1 MTKDSGISS
10 LIAGISAKVGAD
22 IGEYLDKVAPL
33 FDDTGTEDYLRLVS
47 AFLSFDLGFAKNLL
61 LTGATL
67 FPVIADRPERNEA
80 VRILADTARLKWS
93 VAAEALRKLPSLA
106 GQPSAF
112 LVQWL
117 ERGSRLAAL
126 DQDVAIQFF
135 DSSVEVL
142 ERLGAEGLDH
152 WAAFGQEIAKKSWK
166 AGREYFKTSPE
177 VVKKIDAA
185 DIERW
190 ARLGLYLVEKSP
202 KVKSAYN
209 AHSLLAVGAR
219 AGKDKT
225 LDLALEYF
233 KSAPQILGRLSIKDL
248 EDWVE
253 KGLEHTEEEKGK
265 GLAFFSLQTGAS
277 RRSMESLVK
286 GLELKNIQ
294 AVLTSYVTV
303 LFELPIHLRSSAAF
317 YHNLPGLGRFISV
330 TDGARVFLP
339 SRLTLFEDQDL
350 NIKAY
355 KWLLAHEVA
364 HLTYGTFELTAAEA
378 GTLPEM
384 ELPNLAFRIFELLE
398 DERVDTCLE
407 ADYPGLA
414 KDRRMLIT
422 EYLKLAASDSER
434 QPSLF
439 ELYSFN
445 SLGGF
450 GSLIPSSFTA
460 LPALRQAVGL
470 VRSGGMSVREVL
482 ELTRTVCASLD
493 AATIRTTFSGQDDM
507 HRFFHRGII
516 DFKLV
521 EQVKAKTAAI
531 VRDMLGRLEGDEELD
546 MLKPQETSNAA
557 EPSRPSQPSQKI
569 ETALLRLEDAR
580 GLDNEEL
587 IWQITDEERLEQL
600 VEQVKTTLLEMEE
613 EGRFRRAVPYDEW
626 DYKMDDYKK
635 DWCRVREMD
644 MPESNPC
651 VYDGTVKEYYGLV
664 SILKRHFGMLRPDRI
679 KRHFREERGDDLDFD
694 ALVETMTERHAGV
707 APSDKI
713 YIRRDKKLRDVSVA
727 FLADMS
733 FSTSDVL
740 SSGKRIIDVE
750 RDGLVLMA
758 EALESIGDRWAV
770 YGFSSEYREKVDFFV
785 VKDFNEPF
793 GLPVKMRFEGIRPIA
808 LTRLGAAIRHAN
820 SMLQKQDSLIRLLIL
835 LSDGRPYDVD
845 YGDADY
851 GVEDTRMALWEGRR
865 KGINSFCITV
875 DKKSREYLPH
885 MYGDANYTVID
896 NIDALPMT
904 LPLIYKKLTT

>member
-1 MTKDSGISS
+1 MDKETGIPE
-10 LIAGISAKVGAD
+10 LIEGISARVGAD
-22 IGEYLDKVAPL
+22 IRERIEKIRPL
-33 FDDTGTEDYLRLVS
+33 FDGKGTADYLRLVS
-47 AFLSFDLGFAKNLL
+47 AFLSFDIAFAKNLL
-61 LTGATL
+61 ISGESIFAAI
-67 FPVIADRPERNEA
+67 PDQPARNAA
-80 VRILADTARLKWS
+80 VRVLADTARLKWS
-93 VAAEALRKLPSLA
+93 VAAEALRKLPALA
-106 GQPSAF
+106 GQPSGF
-112 LVQWL
+112 IVQWL
-117 ERGSRLAAL
+117 EQGGRLAAL

-142 ERLGAEGLDH
+142 DTLGAEGIDH
-152 WAAFGQEIAKKSWK
+152 WASFGQEIAKKSWK

-177 VVKKIDAA
+177 VVKRIDAA

-190 ARLGLYLVEKSP
+190 ARLGLYLLEKSP

-253 KGLEHTEEEKGK
+253 QGLEHTEEEKGK

-286 GLELKNIQ
+286 GLELKNIKT
-294 AVLTSYVTV
+294 VLSSYINV
-303 LFELPIHLRSSAAF
+303 LFERPIHLRSSAAF
-317 YHNLPGLGRFISV
+317 YRSLPGLGRFISV
-330 TDGARVFLP
+330 TDGTRVFLP
-339 SRLTLFEDQDL
+339 ARLTLFEDQDL

-355 KWLLAHEVA
+355 KWLLAHELA

-384 ELPNLAFRIFELLE
+384 ELPNLAFRIFEFLE

-422 EYLKLAASDSER
+422 EYLKLAASDTER

-439 ELYSFN
+439 ELYSF
-445 SLGGF
+445 SALGG
-450 GSLIPSSFTA
+450 LDRLLPASFTA
-460 LPALRQAVGL
+460 LPALRQAIEL

-493 AATIRTTFSGQDDM
+493 AATIRTAFSGQDDM

-521 EQVKAKTAAI
+521 EQVKTRTASL
-531 VRDMLGRLEGDEELD
+531 VHNMLGRLEGDEDLE
-546 MLKPQETSNAA
+546 MLKSPETSSTA
-557 EPSRPSQPSQKI
+557 EPSRPSQKV
-569 ETALLRLEDAR
+569 EAALLRLEDAK

-644 MPESNPC
+644 MPESSAR

-793 GLPVKMRFEGIRPIA
+793 GEPVKMRFEGIRPIA

-851 GVEDTRMALWEGRR
+851 AVEDTRMALWEGRR

-885 MYGDANYTVID
+885 MYGDTNYTVID